1 MLFEGDFL
9 SSAGDCQ
16 TAHYED
22 STKGMH
28 MPRSA
33 KTPLAAPVF
42 GEPVFN
48 EGVPTPDPTQFKIP
62 EPSDS
67 KLYKQIQTLLTKDT
81 VSFPASSGKPGDL
94 YELQDAWGPHGAEI
108 IQNIQKAKQISFHT
122 LGDTGASEAQKYAN
136 AIRVSDMVTNDF
148 HTSDPANPPAFLYHL
163 GDVVYDF
170 GESEYYY
177 DQFYEPYR
185 NYPAPILAIPGNHDS
200 FIVPGTAVAQQPLK
214 IFMRNFCASGPT
226 VTTEAGPLHRT
237 AMTQPGVYFT
247 LDAPFV
253 RVIGL
258 FSNALEDP
266 GLISSESGKWKA
278 VPDVQ
283 LAFLT
288 AQLRRIKSDNFQGAV
303 LLATHHPAFTYAPPQ
318 GGKGGGGTH
327 SSSNPMLREI
337 DTICK
342 AQGVYPHA
350 FLSGHAHNYQHYTRS
365 VNFNGKKFDVPF
377 IICGDSGHNVD
388 TLVQAKKGQPAQEP
402 AQGANVTYLDAN
414 PVVQATGLK
423 LEKYDDKNYGYLRIT
438 VNAQQLRID
447 FHPAVPGGGAATDT
461 TIIDLSTHT
470 KAA

>member
-16 TAHYED
+16 TAHCED